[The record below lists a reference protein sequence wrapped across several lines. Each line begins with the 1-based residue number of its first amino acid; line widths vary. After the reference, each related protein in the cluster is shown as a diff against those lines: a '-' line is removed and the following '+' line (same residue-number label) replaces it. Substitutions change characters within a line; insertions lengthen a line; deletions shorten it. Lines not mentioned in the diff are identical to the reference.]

1 MIIDKIQL
9 FSTNLF
15 QINCLVSYQIL
26 IISNSE
32 ISYIEVWFTEQHS
45 KPPKRE
51 NTINITLTLL

>member
-9 FSTNLF
+9 SSTNLF

-32 ISYIEVWFTEQHS
+32 FSYNEVWFTEQHS